1 MAKRG
6 YFQKGKSTKK
16 GSRSRTRY
24 ASGRG
29 RGAAERSS
37 GGRSSAR
44 RRAQPVEQLI
54 RIVFAQEPGGAP
66 VANPVLPIPMSV
78 TTDKTRKA
86 KL

>member
-6 YFQKGKSTKK
+6 YFQKGKSAAK

-29 RGAAERSS
+29 GGSAKRGSSGRGAT
-37 GGRSSAR
+37 G
-44 RRAQPVEQLI
+44 RRAQPVAQTI
-54 RIVFAQEPGGAP
+54 RIVFAQEPGGAA
-66 VANPVLPIPMSV
+66 VANPALPIPMSV